1 MDLSSKIRMLAANFI
16 GLYSSPGKVFE
27 RLAKSP
33 DLFGALVLVSLSIVL
48 QFVGSL
54 AATSNLYFR
63 YSNGTMIALSTI
75 VEEVRVTQ
83 FFLSMLGI
91 VSLWILGFVVYWYV
105 ANSLGGSLLGASALS
120 VSGYMIGVKLPY
132 LAYFTL
138 FYWASSSTSIIIDHV
153 PGLYV
158 EMPHLLSMYLRGTV
172 LSCGGFPLFW
182 LILVWL
188 SYFYF
193 AFSVLL
199 SVLFFMRGAG
209 LTAKK
214 AIAAGIGVSVL
225 MFIVG
230 EAFRA
235 VGIPV

>member
-1 MDLSSKIRMLAANFI
+1 MLAANFI
-16 GLYSSPGKVFE
+16 GLYISPSKVFE
-27 RLAKSP
+27 RLAKNP
-33 DLFGALVLVSLSIVL
+33 DLFGALILVSLSIIL
-48 QFVGSL
+48 QFSGSL

-63 YSNGTMIALSTI
+63 YGNGTMIALSKI
-75 VEEVRVTQ
+75 IEEVRVTQ
-83 FFLSMLGI
+83 FFLSMLGV
-91 VSLWILGFVVYWYV
+91 VSLWILGFVIYWYV
-105 ANSLGGSLLGASALS
+105 ANSVGGSLLGASALS
-120 VSGYMIGVKLPY
+120 VAGYMIGVRLPY

-138 FYWASSSTSIIIDHV
+138 FYWASSSTSIVIDQT

-158 EMPHLLSMYLRGTV
+158 EMPHLLSMYLRGAA
-172 LSCGGFPLFW
+172 LSWSGVPLFW
-182 LILVWL
+182 LVLIWL